1 MRYWDLRKLILM
13 DKSTTNIMRVREIR
27 EVFEDTIF
35 LAMVRNPYA
44 QVEGIIRRNK
54 ATVEYAAEFSL
65 QCLRYQRENK
75 ENGDDILFISY
86 EDLCDN
92 KVNSMEQINK
102 FIPELGFINFNLK
115 FSAHNFKTSKR
126 IKIQNFN
133 NEKISKISSEQ
144 LRVINSYFK
153 KEEELLNYFGYSI
166 IE

>member
-1 MRYWDLRKLILM
+1 
-13 DKSTTNIMRVREIR
+13 MRVREIR
-27 EVFEDTIF
+27 KVFDNIIF

-44 QVEGIIRRNK
+44 QVEGIIRRNQ

-65 QCLRYQRENK
+65 KCLRYQRRNK
-75 ENGDDILFISY
+75 ENEDDILFISY

-92 KVNSMEQINK
+92 TEMTMAKIK
-102 FIPELGFINFNLK
+102 KHIPELGFINFDLE

-144 LRVINSYFK
+144 LKVINSYFK